1 MEAETSCDDPQFMIM
16 LETCLR
22 VEVETTKHTSFGK

>member
-1 MEAETSCDDPQFMIM
+1 MEAETSCDDPRFIIM

-22 VEVETTKHTSFGK
+22 VEIETTTK